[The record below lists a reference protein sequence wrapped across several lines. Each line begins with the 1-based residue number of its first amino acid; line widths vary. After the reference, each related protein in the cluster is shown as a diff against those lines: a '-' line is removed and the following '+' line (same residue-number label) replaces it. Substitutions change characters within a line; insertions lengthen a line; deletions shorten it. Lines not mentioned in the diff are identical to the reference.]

1 MRKEVI
7 FVGWINKGKPADCG
21 ETMKN
26 QLCIQKL
33 EEFGI
38 NCMQM
43 DFKNWR
49 KHPWVFIQLVA
60 NMITHKDAALVL
72 STSPQNVYP
81 LIKALKKIGCV
92 AAVAAVMTAIRV
104 TPPTRTTTSTAPIA
118 KSVPNARVAAFVA
131 TSIPSRTDGK
141 G

>member
-1 MRKEVI
+1 MGKKVI

-38 NCMQM
+38 DCMQM

-49 KHPWVFIQLVA
+49 KHAFYGMTLIPNLKCGTPLEK
-60 NMITHKDAALVL
+60 NL
-72 STSPQNVYP
+72 SQ
-81 LIKALKKIGCV
+81 
-92 AAVAAVMTAIRV
+92 MF
-104 TPPTRTTTSTAPIA
+104 
-118 KSVPNARVAAFVA
+118 SV
-131 TSIPSRTDGK
+131 
-141 G
+141 

>member
-1 MRKEVI
+1 MGKKVI

-38 NCMQM
+38 DCMQM

-49 KHPWVFIQLVA
+49 KHPWVFVQLVF
-60 NMITHKDAALVL
+60 NILHTGMPHYCCRLLRKT
-72 STSPQNVYP
+72 Y
-81 LIKALKKIGCV
+81 
-92 AAVAAVMTAIRV
+92 
-104 TPPTRTTTSTAPIA
+104 TR
-118 KSVPNARVAAFVA
+118 
-131 TSIPSRTDGK
+131 
-141 G
+141 

>member
-1 MRKEVI
+1 MIVRVVVATVTMSIVTTVI
-7 FVGWINKGKPADCG
+7 MMIV
-21 ETMKN
+21 
-26 QLCIQKL
+26 
-33 EEFGI
+33 
-38 NCMQM
+38 
-43 DFKNWR
+43 R
-49 KHPWVFIQLVA
+49 VA
-60 NMITHKDAALVL
+60 VVPIVTIATTTVMTVVP
-72 STSPQNVYP
+72 TV
-81 LIKALKKIGCV
+81 V